1 MGRRQKPRFRMVLP
15 VSVWGTDS
23 DGKHFHQ
30 LAYTLDI
37 STGGARLAGLAAKLQ
52 KGDTIGVKYK
62 QRKAPFRVVWTAN
75 NQVGIQYAEAGKF
88 IWIEL
93 PETDFVDREPV
104 GERGIMDEQL
114 SSGDP
119 RVGAAS
125 SQNGFESQPA
135 PQAEPE
141 PPGPVPVQTTKR
153 DELAARL
160 EDCLD
165 ALRKVNTLIDAAG
178 IIPQASQAF
187 HAATG
192 HVRNSAWAIEQA
204 LELQEKS
211 AETAVVIESIS
222 SEKVRFL
229 IQLCR
234 ELLEEEQ
241 QDPFGGISD
250 EMRKALVA
258 AVETMAERL
267 GATLGAANP
276 SIAQQPA
283 ARWRDNVSLLA
294 WFNDEIRS
302 SNLSAEQRL
311 ELIAARAAEFTDAD
325 GAAVGVLENDELV
338 CCASSGAAP
347 PVGLRFPA
355 SDGLTGEAI
364 LKQQPIICSDTENDA
379 RVDADL
385 CRSVGLRSSAIVPI
399 VSAET
404 VAGVLQ
410 VFSGKPNVFNSNSL
424 SLLENLAEFVA
435 PVEIS
440 MRANLEQR

>member
-1 MGRRQKPRFRMVLP
+1 
-15 VSVWGTDS
+15 
-23 DGKHFHQ
+23 
-30 LAYTLDI
+30 
-37 STGGARLAGLAAKLQ
+37 
-52 KGDTIGVKYK
+52 
-62 QRKAPFRVVWTAN
+62 
-75 NQVGIQYAEAGKF
+75 
-88 IWIEL
+88 
-93 PETDFVDREPV
+93 
-104 GERGIMDEQL
+104 
-114 SSGDP
+114 
-119 RVGAAS
+119 
-125 SQNGFESQPA
+125 
-135 PQAEPE
+135 
-141 PPGPVPVQTTKR
+141 VQTTKR

-160 EDCLD
+160 ENCLD
-165 ALRKVNTLIDAAG
+165 ALRKVNTLIDATE

-192 HVRNSAWAIEQA
+192 HVRNSAWAIQQA

-234 ELLEEEQ
+234 ELLGEQ

-250 EMRKALVA
+250 DMRKALGA

-267 GATLGAANP
+267 GPTLGASK

-283 ARWRDNVSLLA
+283 ARFGDNVSLLA
-294 WFNDEIRS
+294 RFNDEIRS
-302 SNLSAEQRL
+302 SNLSAEQTL

-325 GAAVGVLENDELV
+325 GAAVAVLENDELV

-364 LKQQPIICSDTENDA
+364 LKQKPIICSDTENDA

-385 CRSVGLRSSAIVPI
+385 CRSVSLRSSAIVPI

-440 MRANLEQR
+440 VRANLAQR